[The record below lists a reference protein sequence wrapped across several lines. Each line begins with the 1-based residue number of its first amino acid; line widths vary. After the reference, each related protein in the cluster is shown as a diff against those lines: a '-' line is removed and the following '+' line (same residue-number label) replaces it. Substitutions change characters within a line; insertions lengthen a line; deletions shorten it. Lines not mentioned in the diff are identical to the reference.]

1 MIGGKM
7 SKIRM
12 NPRKEAS
19 QEKSEEQVSIK
30 ENSRSNSE
38 VQEELMANQK
48 LQEDEGLTVTTRKN
62 LEQ

>member
-1 MIGGKM
+1 M

-12 NPRKEAS
+12 NPRKEAG
-19 QEKSEEQVSIK
+19 QEKSEEQVGIK
-30 ENSRSNSE
+30 ESSRSNSE